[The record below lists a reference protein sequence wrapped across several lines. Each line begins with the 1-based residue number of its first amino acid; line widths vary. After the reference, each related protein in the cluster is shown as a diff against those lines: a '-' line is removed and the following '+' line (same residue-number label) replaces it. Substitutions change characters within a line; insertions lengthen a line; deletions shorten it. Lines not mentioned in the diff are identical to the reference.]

1 MSISTYTEL
10 KTAVAAFLARS
21 DLDSQIPNFIQLAE
35 SRMSR
40 ELETRDQ
47 EKRATATLTSGDEY
61 IALPTDLR
69 EVRSVALTTD
79 PKTVLTYY
87 SPTSLDS
94 TYSSGGSGKPLGF
107 SIVGGEMKLR
117 PIPDSSYT
125 AEIIYVGG
133 LSALSDSN
141 LTNVVLTRHPDAYL
155 YGALAEAYAYLLDEA
170 RAAQYMQRFSMA
182 IDEIKVDEQRAHY
195 GTGSLQIQSIYQRQN
210 NSAES

>member
-10 KTAVAAFLARS
+10 KTSVAAFLARS
-21 DLDSQIPNFIQLAE
+21 DLDLQIPNFIQLAE
-35 SRMSR
+35 ARMSR

-155 YGALAEAYAYLLDEA
+155 YGALAEAYAYLLDET

>member
-10 KTAVAAFLARS
+10 KTAVANFLARD
-21 DLDSQIPNFIQLAE
+21 DLTSQIPNFIQLAE

-155 YGALAEAYAYLLDEA
+155 YGSLAEAYAFLLDET
-170 RAAQYMQRFSMA
+170 RAAQYMQRFSLA

>member
-10 KTAVAAFLARS
+10 KTAVANFLARD
-21 DLDSQIPNFIQLAE
+21 DLTSQIPNFIQLAE

-155 YGALAEAYAYLLDEA
+155 YGALAEAYAYLLDET

>member
-61 IALPTDLR
+61 IALPIDLR
-69 EVRSVALTTD
+69 EVRSITLATD

-155 YGALAEAYAYLLDEA
+155 YGALAEAYAYLLDET
-170 RAAQYMQRFSMA
+170 RASQYMQRFSMA

>member
-10 KTAVAAFLARS
+10 KTAVANFLARD
-21 DLDSQIPNFIQLAE
+21 DLTSQIPHFIPLAE

-133 LSALSDSN
+133 LSALSDGN

-155 YGALAEAYAYLLDEA
+155 YGALAEAYAYLLDET
-170 RAAQYMQRFSMA
+170 RAAQYMQRFSLA

>member
-10 KTAVAAFLARS
+10 KTAVANFLARD
-21 DLDSQIPNFIQLAE
+21 DLTSQIPNFIQLAE

-155 YGALAEAYAYLLDEA
+155 YGALAEAYAYLLDET
-170 RAAQYMQRFSMA
+170 RAAQYMQRFSLA

>member
-10 KTAVAAFLARS
+10 KTAVANFLARD
-21 DLDSQIPNFIQLAE
+21 DLTSQIPNFIQLAE

-69 EVRSVALTTD
+69 EARSITLATD

-155 YGALAEAYAYLLDEA
+155 YGSLAEAYAYLLDET

>member
-10 KTAVAAFLARS
+10 KTAVANFLARD
-21 DLDSQIPNFIQLAE
+21 DLTSQIPNFIQLAE

-94 TYSSGGSGKPLGF
+94 TYSSGGGGKPLGF

-155 YGALAEAYAYLLDEA
+155 YGALAEAYAYLLDET